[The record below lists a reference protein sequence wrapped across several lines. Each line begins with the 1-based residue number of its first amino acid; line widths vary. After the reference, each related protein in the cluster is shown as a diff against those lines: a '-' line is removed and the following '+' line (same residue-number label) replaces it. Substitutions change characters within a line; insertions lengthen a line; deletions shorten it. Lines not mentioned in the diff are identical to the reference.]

1 LEKRRLPRK
10 GVFRKVKQSLPP
22 ALFVADAAGLD
33 FLNTKA
39 KPGAVVLDWLDDG
52 EAFLR
57 WMEAARLV
65 TPDDVETVRRQA
77 APGEIDAVAAQARA
91 LREWFRGFVA
101 PRLRNS
107 LKPEDLAVLAP
118 LNAVLAR
125 DARYSQ
131 IAPAPGASPP
141 FLLAERRAN
150 PTPAA
155 LLQPIA
161 AAMAELVCTAD
172 FAQTKQCEG
181 ESCTLLF
188 LDTTRGKARRWC
200 SMAMCGNRAKQAAYR
215 RRSPAR

>member
-1 LEKRRLPRK
+1 M
-10 GVFRKVKQSLPP
+10 KQSLPP
-22 ALFVADAAGLD
+22 AMFVADAAGLD

-39 KPGAVVLDWLDDG
+39 MPSDVMLDWLDDG

-65 TPDDVETVRRQA
+65 EPGDIGTVRRQA

-107 LKPEDLAVLAP
+107 LKPEDLDALAP
-118 LNAVLAR
+118 LNALLAR

-131 IAPAPGASPP
+131 IVLAPGASPP
-141 FLLAERRAN
+141 FMLSERRAR

-161 AAMAELVCTAD
+161 AAMAELVCAAD
-172 FAQTKQCEG
+172 FAQVKQCEG
-181 ESCTLLF
+181 EGCTLLF
-188 LDTTRGKARRWC
+188 LDKTRGKARRWC
-200 SMAMCGNRAKQAAYR
+200 SMAICGNRAKQAAHR
-215 RRSPAR
+215 RKSRTGGTR